1 MDFKLLTTSS
11 NLAENLTFNYFYL
24 FALISSYIS
33 IMLDILV
40 MSYMNCYRFSI
51 LLFIAYSMNSLNFMF
66 ICTYLNIVVLVIITI
81 FSPSKI
87 SCLWSPTSPGISMPA
102 IPRISVNHITFP
114 YEFILILI
122 TSSENPKMTLKAF
135 ICASAI

>member
-87 SCLWSPTSPGISMPA
+87 SCLWSPTSLGISMPA